1 MSKALFDR
9 KPEFDSEA
17 RRAAAADRRWPLD
30 QAGFQACLPLRDAGF
45 QAFLPLGGLASILSA
60 FLAALVRGLLLLH
73 LKKL

>member
-1 MSKALFDR
+1 MLLRQTVAGAGGL
-9 KPEFDSEA
+9 PGVPP
-17 RRAAAADRRWPLD
+17 AA
-30 QAGFQACLPLRDAGF
+30 GVPLRDAGF